1 MRGAEET
8 RAAKLPMLMTCR
20 RLHRLTAAFLVALS
34 FLLPL
39 QVAWGAAAAYC
50 EHETTQGAK
59 HFGHHQ
65 HEHKADAHDAEAKKP
80 VAKKLVV
87 DNDCASCH
95 ISSSAIAADAL
106 AGLWPAGLAAGLVA
120 ATSDA
125 HASAPTRAPDRPQWR
140 RLA

>member
-1 MRGAEET
+1 
-8 RAAKLPMLMTCR
+8 MLMTIR
-20 RLHRLTAAFLVALS
+20 RLHRLTAAFLMALS

-50 EHETTQGAK
+50 EHETTTQGAK

-80 VAKKLVV
+80 MAKKLVV

-95 ISSSAIAADAL
+95 ISSSAIAADASS
-106 AGLWPAGLAAGLVA
+106 GLWPTGLAAGLVA
-120 ATSDA
+120 VTSDA